1 MLKKSV
7 MTLLALVVLA
17 LSVVMTSAQDLPDLG
32 GATITIAIENLYP
45 PFNYIDEASGE
56 AVGWDYDAIREIC
69 ARLNCV
75 PDFVE
80 TSWDGMINAVA
91 NGEFDMAADGITITV
106 DRYEV
111 VDFSIGYVQLAQR
124 LMVRIGEDR
133 FSTAAEFAANPALKI
148 GVQSGTTNYLTAE
161 ALVGE
166 DRLVVLSEFGA
177 AVQALIAGEVD
188 AVVIDDVAAVGYIGQ
203 NADKL
208 TALSDALTSERLGFI
223 YPKYSP
229 LRQAVDMA
237 LKSMI
242 ADGTLQALN
251 EKWLQPKLED

>member
-1 MLKKSV
+1 MLKRLSF
-7 MTLLALVVLA
+7 ALFVVFA
-17 LSVVMTSAQDLPDLG
+17 LMFSGVIAQDLPDLE
-32 GATITIAIENLYP
+32 GATVTIAIENLYP
-45 PFNYIDEASGE
+45 PFNFIDETSGE
-56 AVGWDYDAIREIC
+56 AVGWDYDAINEIC

-111 VDFSIGYVQLAQR
+111 VDFSIGYVNLAQR
-124 LMVRIGEDR
+124 LLVRIDESR
-133 FSTAAEFAANPALKI
+133 FASVAEFEADSSLKI

-166 DRLVVLSEFGA
+166 ERLVVLSEFGA
-177 AVQALIAGEVD
+177 AVQALIVGDVD
-188 AVVIDDVAAVGYIGQ
+188 AVVIDDIAAQGYIAQ

-208 TALSDALTSERLGFI
+208 RVLPDGLTSERLGFI
-223 YPKYSP
+223 FPKYSP

-237 LKSMI
+237 LKSMM
-242 ADGTLQALN
+242 ADGTLEALN
-251 EKWLQPKLED
+251 EKWLQPDLSN

>member
-7 MTLLALVVLA
+7 MLVLA
-17 LSVVMTSAQDLPDLG
+17 LLVLSVSAVFVSAQDVPDLG
-32 GATITIAIENLYP
+32 GATVTVAIENLYP
-45 PFNYIDEASGE
+45 PFNFIDETSGE
-56 AVGWDYDAIREIC
+56 AVGWDYDAINEIC
-69 ARLNCV
+69 ARLNCT

-80 TSWDGMINAVA
+80 TSWDGMINAVST
-91 NGEFDMAADGITITV
+91 GEFDMAADGITITV

-124 LMVRIGEDR
+124 LLVRIDETR
-133 FSTAAEFAANPALKI
+133 FDTAEEFVADPTLTI

-166 DRLVVLSEFGA
+166 ERLIVLGEFGA
-177 AVQALIAGEVD
+177 AVQALIAGDVD
-188 AVVIDDVAAVGYIGQ
+188 AVVIDDVAAVGYVAQ
-203 NADKL
+203 NAE
-208 TALSDALTSERLGFI
+208 ALRIIEDELTSEKLGFI

-229 LRQAVDMA
+229 LREAVDLA
-237 LKSMI
+237 LKAMI

-251 EKWLQPKLED
+251 EKWLQPRVEN